1 MRVFER
7 ELCMQGFRVFSRAG
21 WGVLM
26 IIVIIIIPTPIFETL
41 ENDRKF
47 SHHLPRSNVLI
58 HLSGGGDKG
67 GG

>member
-1 MRVFER
+1 
-7 ELCMQGFRVFSRAG
+7 
-21 WGVLM
+21 M

-47 SHHLPRSNVLI
+47 SHHLPRSIVLI
-58 HLSGGGDKG
+58 HLSGGGDEG

>member
-1 MRVFER
+1 MHARI
-7 ELCMQGFRVFSRAG
+7 QGFSLG
-21 WGVLM
+21 LDVLM

-47 SHHLPRSNVLI
+47 SHHLQGSNVLI
-58 HLSGGGDKG
+58 HLSGGGDEG

>member
-1 MRVFER
+1 
-7 ELCMQGFRVFSRAG
+7 MQGFSPG
-21 WGVLM
+21 LGGGVLM

-58 HLSGGGDKG
+58 HLSGGGDEG